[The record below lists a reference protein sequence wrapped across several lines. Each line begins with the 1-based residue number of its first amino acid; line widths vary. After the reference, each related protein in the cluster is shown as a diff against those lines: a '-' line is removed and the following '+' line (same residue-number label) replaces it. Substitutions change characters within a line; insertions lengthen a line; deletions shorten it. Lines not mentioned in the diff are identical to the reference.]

1 MEQQYQNTTEVATIP
16 SGMAPAGLDEGQGIG
31 QSPLLMD
38 RVNSNSQYHLQDQQ
52 DIEGFIESMTYR
64 EPYQNRKLHENS
76 VYAPKHPMANNLKH
90 YMPSLGSVGHAGHL
104 EASHTAG
111 QHVLNMPGSMASGP
125 LQPTS

>member
-52 DIEGFIESMTYR
+52 DLEGFIENMTYC

-90 YMPSLGSVGHAGHL
+90 YMSNQGPVGLGGQFEGSQV
-104 EASHTAG
+104 AG
-111 QHVLNMPGSMASGP
+111 QHMLNVGGNMASGP
-125 LQPTS
+125 L